1 MRSYREEGG
10 APLGV
15 DSLYRHAFF
24 VPKIKT
30 IGGSIMKGTWE
41 IESEILSAENM
52 VILCRH
58 GIESNM
64 RSWEV
69 IMPEDAPEIDECMA
83 LLFGMSEIQ
92 DRLRRIEQLVREYGQ
107 PQAA

>member
-1 MRSYREEGG
+1 
-10 APLGV
+10 
-15 DSLYRHAFF
+15 
-24 VPKIKT
+24 
-30 IGGSIMKGTWE
+30 MKGTWE

-58 GIESNM
+58 GIESNL
-64 RSWEV
+64 RSWKV
-69 IMPEDAPEIDECMA
+69 IRPEDAPEIDECMA